1 MTGRARPALAAAIL
15 PLLWAGGAAAQPFPS
30 TETGARPGR
39 EPGVGTSLPM
49 STRASNIGPGTT
61 RPGVPPSLPIP
72 TIGLG
77 AEPQAYVQAARDAL
91 RQGRTGLAQQSL
103 EMAETQM
110 LHRSVTP
117 GHDPRPADTPGI
129 ASLRDARLAI
139 DSGDTARALAILETI
154 AAN

>member
-1 MTGRARPALAAAIL
+1 
-15 PLLWAGGAAAQPFPS
+15 
-30 TETGARPGR
+30 
-39 EPGVGTSLPM
+39 M

-61 RPGVPPSLPIP
+61 RSGVAPSLPTP
-72 TIGLG
+72 EVGQG
-77 AEPQAYVQAARDAL
+77 AEPDAYLQAARDAL

-117 GHDPRPADTPGI
+117 GQAPRPADTPVI

-139 DSGDTARALAILETI
+139 DAGDAPRALAILESLPT
-154 AAN
+154 N